1 VSQYHSIN
9 AGETERF
16 FTVVARASGAP
27 ITAGT
32 VNYYLK
38 AKSGDNAGKWWK
50 NADETWDAAETA
62 NAMTHEADGHWE
74 IDLASTPFAD
84 GTRYLEYVKESGD
97 LHVPQARHLI
107 GNVVKEAV
115 TLDWFADVSSKP
127 TIGTS
132 TLTQEQAAVAAAAAI
147 DAKGYLL
154 QSPDEDET
162 AVSRLTQAQSQSA
175 ATAAIEAAGLVALL
189 TAQREIDQTTTPWQ
203 LVLKD
208 RTTGAELYRFDLTDE
223 NGDAVAAIDTFVA
236 AMTTPPG

>member
-1 VSQYHSIN
+1 MSQYHSIN

-27 ITAGT
+27 ITSGT

-38 AKSGDNAGKWWK
+38 AKSGANAGKWWA
-50 NADETWDAAETA
+50 NATETWEVAETA

-84 GTRYLEYVKESGD
+84 GVRYLEYVKESGD

-115 TLDWFADVSSKP
+115 TLDWFADVSNPP

-132 TLTQEQAAVAAAAAI
+132 TLTQEQSALAAAAAI

-162 AVSRLTQAQSQSA
+162 AVSRLTAEQVNAEVDAGISDA
-175 ATAAIEAAGLVALL
+175 GLDTAAETVAKIAPRLIGTLSGAG
-189 TAQREIDQTTTPWQ
+189 TGTEICVYSGTTVTYT
-203 LVLKD
+203 VD
-208 RTTGAELYRFDLTDE
+208 SSGNIANVVFS
-223 NGDAVAAIDTFVA
+223 
-236 AMTTPPG
+236 